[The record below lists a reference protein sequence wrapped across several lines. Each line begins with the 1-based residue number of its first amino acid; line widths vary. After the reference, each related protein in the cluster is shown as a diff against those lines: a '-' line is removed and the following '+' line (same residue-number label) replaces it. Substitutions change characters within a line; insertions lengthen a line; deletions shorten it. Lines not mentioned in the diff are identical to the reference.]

1 MIKMKDLIQFQNE
14 VAEHLGID
22 PLPIRFED
30 IGDEDSRLYF
40 FMRKHIVINS
50 KYKDNY
56 IECAKCITHEYR
68 HYFQSDFAN
77 HFDNEIANRWRML
90 LNSQVNAGNMNFD
103 GSDYISQELEI
114 DAFAFTKYYLKKYEG
129 IDVKN
134 KIEGLDEFLD
144 EYIEKRKA
152 IL

>member
-1 MIKMKDLIQFQNE
+1 MKDLIQLQNE
-14 VAEHLGID
+14 VADHLGID

-68 HYFQSDFAN
+68 HSWQLYYIHDNDDVIAKRWKEDFEGY
-77 HFDNEIANRWRML
+77 HM
-90 LNSQVNAGNMNFD
+90 
-103 GSDYISQELEI
+103 GSDSDEYFLQSIEV
-114 DAFAFTKYYLKKYEG
+114 DAFAFTKYYLKKFLN
-129 IDVKN
+129 IDVIN
-134 KIEGLDEFLD
+134 HVEGLDKIIDLYIKKNLFLLELD
-144 EYIEKRKA
+144 K
-152 IL
+152 